1 MMATL
6 HTVNKSPF
14 QNQTLLSCLGHTK
27 AGDAV
32 LMFEDGVYGAVAG
45 TALSDAISS
54 LGGEVKLYVLGAD
67 LAARGIDAGRVIE
80 GVTMVDYDGFVD
92 LAADHEVTQNWL

>member
-1 MMATL
+1 MATL

-27 AGDAV
+27 DGDAV

-45 TALSDAISS
+45 TALSDAMASMS
-54 LGGEVKLYVLGAD
+54 ANVKLYVLGAD
-67 LAARGIDAGRVIE
+67 LAARGIDAGRVSDD
-80 GVTMVDYDGFVD
+80 VTSIDYEGFVD
-92 LAADHEVTQNWL
+92 LAASHDRTQNWL